1 MSAKRDYYE
10 VLGVTRAAT
19 KEELKKQYRSLARQY
34 HPDVNSEPDAG
45 ERFKEISEA
54 YEVLSDDDKR
64 AAYDRFGHAGVG
76 NGGFS
81 GGFDQ
86 GFGGFADIFE
96 EFFGSFGG
104 AAAASGRRRRRGPRR
119 GPDLRYDLTITF
131 EEAIFGAE
139 RDIEYRRSETCPV
152 CSGSGAEPGTRPI
165 SCTTCNGS
173 GEVRRVQQSILG
185 QFVNV
190 ITCQTCNGTGE
201 LIPNLCKECNGRK
214 QVDRTVTKKVKVP
227 AGVDSDTQIRLT
239 GEGGSGLDGGPPG
252 NLFVVLNVA
261 PHEYFQR
268 RGDDIVLDLQINV
281 AQAALGDEIAV
292 PTVDGDT
299 SLHIPGGTQSG
310 RVFRMRG
317 LGVPKLDRSGRGQNV
332 GRGDQLVI
340 INVAIPK
347 SLSPEQQ
354 DLFKELSR
362 TLGKEVI
369 PQKDKGILGQLKD
382 ALGDLFG

>member
-1 MSAKRDYYE
+1 MAAKRDYYE
-10 VLGVTRAAT
+10 VLGVSRAAT

-34 HPDVNSEPDAG
+34 HPDVNNEADAG

-81 GGFDQ
+81 GFDQ
-86 GFGGFADIFE
+86 GYGGFADIFE

-104 AAAASGRRRRRGPRR
+104 ATGTRRRRRGPRR
-119 GPDLRYDLTITF
+119 GADLRYDLTITF
-131 EEAIFGAE
+131 EEAVFGTE
-139 RDIEYRRSETCPV
+139 RDIEYRRAETCPV
-152 CSGSGAEPGTRPI
+152 CSGSGAEPGSRPI

-190 ITCQTCNGTGE
+190 TTCPTCNGTGE
-201 LIPNLCKECNGRK
+201 LIPNVCRECNGRK

-227 AGVDSDTQIRLT
+227 PGVDNDTQIRLS
-239 GEGGSGLDGGPPG
+239 GEGAGGMDGGLPG
-252 NLFVVLNVA
+252 NLFVVLNVT
-261 PHEYFQR
+261 PHDFFQR

-281 AQAALGDEIAV
+281 AQAALGDEITV

-299 SLHIPGGTQSG
+299 PLTVPGGTQSG
-310 RVFRMRG
+310 RVFRLRG
-317 LGVPKLDRSGRGQNV
+317 LGVPKLDRSGRGANV

-340 INVAIPK
+340 INVATPK
-347 SLSPEQQ
+347 SLTPEQRE
-354 DLFKELSR
+354 LFQQLAR
-362 TLGKEVI
+362 TLGKEII
-369 PQKDKGILGQLKD
+369 PQKDKGVLGQLKD

>member
-1 MSAKRDYYE
+1 MSSKRDYYE
-10 VLGVTRAAT
+10 VLGVARSAT
-19 KEELKKQYRSLARQY
+19 KEELKKKYRSLARQY

-81 GGFDQ
+81 GFDQQ

-104 AAAASGRRRRRGPRR
+104 AAGGRRRRRGPRR

-152 CSGSGAEPGTRPI
+152 CSGSGAEAGSRPI
-165 SCTTCNGS
+165 TCTSCNGS
-173 GEVRRVQQSILG
+173 GEIRRVQQSILG

-190 ITCQTCNGTGE
+190 TTCHTCNGTGE
-201 LIPNLCKECNGRK
+201 IIPDLCKECNGRK
-214 QVDRTVTKKVKVP
+214 QVERTVTKKVKVP

-239 GEGGSGLDGGPPG
+239 GEGGAGLDGGPPG

-261 PHEYFQR
+261 PHDYFQR

-281 AQAALGDEIAV
+281 AQAALGDDITV
-292 PTVDGDT
+292 PTVDGET
-299 SLHIPGGTQSG
+299 NLQIPGGTQSG

-347 SLSPEQQ
+347 ALTTEQQ
-354 DLFKELSR
+354 DLFQQLSR
-362 TLGKEVI
+362 TLGKEVV

>member
-1 MSAKRDYYE
+1 MAAKRDYYD
-10 VLGVTRAAT
+10 VLGVSRSAT

-81 GGFDQ
+81 GFDQ
-86 GFGGFADIFE
+86 GYGGFADIFE

-104 AAAASGRRRRRGPRR
+104 ATGTRRRRRGPRR
-119 GPDLRYDLTITF
+119 GADLRYDLTITF
-131 EEAIFGAE
+131 EEAVFGAE
-139 RDIEYRRSETCPV
+139 RDIEYRRAETCPV
-152 CSGSGAEPGTRPI
+152 CSGSGAEPGSRPI
-165 SCTTCNGS
+165 ACTTCNGS

-190 ITCQTCNGTGE
+190 TSCPTCNGTGE
-201 LIPNLCKECNGRK
+201 LIPNVCKECHGRK

-227 AGVDSDTQIRLT
+227 PGVDNDTQIRLS
-239 GEGGSGLDGGPPG
+239 GEGAGGLDGGPPG
-252 NLFVVLNVA
+252 NLFVVLNVT
-261 PHEYFQR
+261 PHEFFQR

-281 AQAALGDEIAV
+281 AQAALGDEISV

-299 SLHIPGGTQSG
+299 KLTVPGGTQSG
-310 RVFRMRG
+310 RVFRLRG
-317 LGVPKLDRSGRGQNV
+317 LGVPKLDRSGRGANV

-340 INVAIPK
+340 INVATPK
-347 SLSPEQQ
+347 TLTAEQR
-354 DLFKELSR
+354 DLFQQLAR

>member
-1 MSAKRDYYE
+1 MASKRDYYE
-10 VLGVTRAAT
+10 VLGVTRTAT

-34 HPDVNSEPDAG
+34 HPDVNGEADAG

-76 NGGFS
+76 NGGF
-81 GGFDQ
+81 GGFDQQ

-104 AAAASGRRRRRGPRR
+104 ATGGRRRRHGPRR

-139 RDIEYRRSETCPV
+139 REIEYRRAETCPV
-152 CSGSGAEPGTRPI
+152 CSGSGAEPGSRPI
-165 SCTTCNGS
+165 TCTTCNGS

-190 ITCQTCNGTGE
+190 TTCHTCNGTGE
-201 LIPNLCKECNGRK
+201 LIPDLCKECNGRK
-214 QVDRTVTKKVKVP
+214 QVERTVTKKVKVP

-239 GEGGSGLDGGPPG
+239 GEGGAGLDGGPAG

-268 RGDDIVLDLQINV
+268 RGDDIVLDLQINI
-281 AQAALGDEIAV
+281 AQAALGDEITV

-299 SLHIPGGTQSG
+299 ALQIPGGTQSG

-347 SLSPEQQ
+347 NLTPEQQ
-354 DLFKELSR
+354 DLFKQLSR
-362 TLGKEVI
+362 TLGKEVV